1 MRDRGETALP
11 APTYLP
17 QSLEITLPSR
27 EAGRDIPCRLI
38 YPTARKT
45 SEERKQCKGSVIHLH
60 GGGWVLGDH
69 KSTDS
74 HLQFYADAGDLAV
87 LSIGYRLAPEDP
99 FPMGPEDCIDA
110 GEYLVK
116 NSEKEYGGP
125 LRFIGGEVRT
135 CFFSQKVLHMMIIKV
150 KGFV

>member
-1 MRDRGETALP
+1 MRNRGETALP
-11 APTYLP
+11 APTHLS
-17 QSLEITLPSR
+17 QAIEIILPSR
-27 EAGRDIPCRLI
+27 EHGRAIPCRLI
-38 YPTARKT
+38 YPTARKA
-45 SEERKQCKGSVIHLH
+45 SDERKKCKGTVIHIH

-69 KSTDS
+69 MSTDS
-74 HLQFYADAGDLAV
+74 LLQFYADAGDLAV

-99 FPMGPEDCIDA
+99 FPKGPEDCIDV

-135 CFFSQKVLHMMIIKV
+135 YFLNLSSSSHDEYES
-150 KGFV
+150 